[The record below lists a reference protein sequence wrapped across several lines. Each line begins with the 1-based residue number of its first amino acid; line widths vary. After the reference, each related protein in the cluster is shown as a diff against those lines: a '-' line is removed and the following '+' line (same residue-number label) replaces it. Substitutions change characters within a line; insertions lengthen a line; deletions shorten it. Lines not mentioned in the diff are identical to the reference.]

1 MFSISLTVLIACSD
15 VDNSPSEL
23 DALPEEP
30 TDIEEDTGILEDDTG
45 RDTADLTE
53 DDAEEECESVVYDSN
68 PFASGIVSYSPGDEA
83 GFGQDGL
90 PDIVLGAPLGAGE
103 NSGSLDV
110 LSLGQNGS
118 IVLSFD
124 MEIMDGV
131 GPDIIV
137 FENVFIGWAETGFV
151 SASLDGEVWHAW
163 PCEPSLAPD
172 PLSGCAGVSPSLS
185 HPDNCIDATD
195 PVVAGG
201 DSFDLADIG
210 LNSAKFIKIQDS
222 GANTSGGFDLDA
234 VSIVHGQ

>member
-1 MFSISLTVLIACSD
+1 MFSVIFTVIFACSEEEKP
-15 VDNSPSEL
+15 PSEPIEDFAGL
-23 DALPEEP
+23 
-30 TDIEEDTGILEDDTG
+30 EEDTGVLQDDTG
-45 RDTADLTE
+45 LDTAEQTDSGQ
-53 DDAEEECESVVYDSN
+53 EEECEPVVYASN
-68 PFASGIVSYSPGDEA
+68 PFASGIVSYSPGDQA

-90 PDIVLGAPLGAGE
+90 PDIVLGAPLGGGE

-124 MEIMDGV
+124 MEIMDGI

-137 FENVFIGWAETGFV
+137 FENVFIGWTETGVV
-151 SASLDGEVWHAW
+151 SASLDGEEWYTW
-163 PCEPSLAPD
+163 PCDPSLAPD

-195 PVVAGG
+195 PEISGG

-222 GANTSGGFDLDA
+222 GANPSGGFDLDA